1 MGLLH
6 FYKSEWSGRQWQ
18 RTSNLSTSNVTLR
31 GINLWYSSDTVWS
44 FVPIAR
50 NTFLTICAWM
60 TKREISRHFFFSID
74 QQQQHQRIST
84 ILVCCHYYLYSKNI
98 ISIDLNM
105 RVNHFATTYNIR
117 TWAMNLKHPHTNSWD
132 HCNCDSSPL
141 RPIRGLLNTHRRI
154 P

>member
-6 FYKSEWSGRQWQ
+6 FYQSEWSGRQWQ

-50 NTFLTICAWM
+50 NTFLTICASM
-60 TKREISRHFFFSID
+60 TKREISQHFFFSID

-84 ILVCCHYYLYSKNI
+84 ILVCCHYLYSKNI

-105 RVNHFATTYNIR
+105 RVNHFMRKEQQKLQWYRNDIQHKNMSHESVTSTYQFMR
-117 TWAMNLKHPHTNSWD
+117 SLE
-132 HCNCDSSPL
+132 L
-141 RPIRGLLNTHRRI
+141 RFKSI
-154 P
+154 